1 MGNPH
6 RVAGASYVAPGY
18 PYPKRDRETNLG
30 GAMHGFKAIVFD
42 VDGTLADTER
52 DGHRPAFNAAFAE
65 AGLDWEWDVQ
75 LYGELLAVA
84 GGKERIGF
92 HIVREGIR
100 LDPALNPDDLAADLH
115 RAKTRHYLT
124 LLGNGVIPL
133 RPGVLR
139 LLREARAAGIR
150 LAIATT
156 TTPANVEALLEQS
169 GEPGLRDWFEL
180 IAAGDVVARK
190 KPAPDIY
197 LAVLEGLGLSARDC
211 VAIEDSDIGVR
222 SALAAGLRAVLVTVS
237 PYTAHQDFGAVPLVV
252 DGLGEPGAPA
262 RVLGGAPL
270 AGPGEEWLVDLAVL
284 ARLHAAAYPGP

>member
-1 MGNPH
+1 M
-6 RVAGASYVAPGY
+6 R
-18 PYPKRDRETNLG
+18 R
-30 GAMHGFKAIVFD
+30 FKAIIFD

-65 AGLDWEWDVQ
+65 AGLDWDWDVQ
-75 LYGELLAVA
+75 RYGELLAVA
-84 GGKERIGF
+84 GGKERIAF
-92 HIVREGIR
+92 HMEREGIR
-100 LDPALNPDDLAADLH
+100 LDPALNPGDLAAELH
-115 RAKTRHYLT
+115 RAKTGHYLA
-124 LLGNGVIPL
+124 LLRNGVIPL

-139 LLREARAAGIR
+139 LLREARTAGIR

-180 IAAGDVVARK
+180 IAAGDAVARK

-237 PYTAHQDFGAVPLVV
+237 PYTAYQDFGAVPLVA
-252 DGLGEPGAPA
+252 DGLGEPDLPA

-270 AGPGEEWLVDLAVL
+270 DGLGREALVDLAVL
-284 ARLHAAAYPGP
+284 ARLHAAAYPGS